1 VPVANIRAA
10 DASSTHDPLPIS
22 SQRELGK
29 IQMLKRLRGNAK
41 KAPAP
46 YRGSG
51 ADGRHSSRISTGR
64 DLLPN
69 EDGRSRWARLL
80 KATYR
85 ALIQHCGGD
94 DIISDVQRMACRRV
108 GALEAEL
115 IHIEDRIASIRRKGK
130 EPPTS
135 LLSTYASLTAQQH
148 RLSKELGWSRHA
160 KPLNDEPK
168 DLQSY
173 LASKTNGHQHRNGR
187 THAMTI
193 EHGDID

>member
-1 VPVANIRAA
+1 M
-10 DASSTHDPLPIS
+10 
-22 SQRELGK
+22 GK
-29 IQMLKRLRGNAK
+29 IEMLKRLRANAR

-46 YRGSG
+46 YRGSS

-94 DIISDVQRMACRRV
+94 DIISDMQRMACRRV
-108 GALEAEL
+108 AALEAEL
-115 IHIEDRIASIRRKGK
+115 IHIEDRIAKLRRSRR
-130 EPPTS
+130 EPPAS
-135 LLSTYASLTAQQH
+135 LLATYASLTAQQH

-173 LASKTNGHQHRNGR
+173 LASKANAHHHRNGR
-187 THAMTI
+187 IHALTI
-193 EHGDID
+193 EHEDID